1 MTDQSRGTETNDS
14 ALNPQH
20 EQTEGLER
28 EPANPSLSNLPVQ
41 LTLTVGSVT
50 LPLEQLISMSE
61 GQTYTDEVQSFFPS
75 VRLYASDRLVA
86 EGELVRVD
94 GRIGFRVTRICG

>member
-1 MTDQSRGTETNDS
+1 MTDQSSDTDTDTS
-14 ALNPQH
+14 VLNQQH
-20 EQTEGLER
+20 EQIDSVER
-28 EPANPSLSNLPVQ
+28 EPANPSLANLPVQ

-50 LPLEQLISMSE
+50 LPLEQLMSMSE
-61 GQTYTDEVQSFFPS
+61 GQTYIDEVQSFFPS